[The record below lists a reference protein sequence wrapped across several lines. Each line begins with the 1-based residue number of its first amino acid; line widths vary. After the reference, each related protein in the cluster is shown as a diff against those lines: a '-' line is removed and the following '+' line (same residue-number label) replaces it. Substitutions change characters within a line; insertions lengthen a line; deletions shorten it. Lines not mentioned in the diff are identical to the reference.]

1 MLSAQLMK
9 IMALILFQELW
20 GNFPYNMMTPYLE
33 KIPQT
38 GHFPFRVAQQS
49 VTTSEARPESNIPS
63 QCCPTGKESKAESNE
78 KQLMDPWA
86 LFTLGSPWNSQ
97 PLHESGDGHFSH
109 FTTQEARP
117 WTWPEAQLKGN
128 LTWSKTHNQWST
140 IEIFL
145 LPGLLT
151 WAKVGIISTLVGSL
165 LNIRHDASWY
175 SCDWIWVQSQSR
187 PVLAKVTFPF

>member
-1 MLSAQLMK
+1 MLSAQLIK
-9 IMALILFQELW
+9 ITSLILFQELW

-38 GHFPFRVAQQS
+38 GHFPFSVAQQS

-63 QCCPTGKESKAESNE
+63 QCCPAGKESKAESNE

-86 LFTLGSPWNSQ
+86 LSTLGSPWNSQ

-117 WTWPEAQLKGN
+117 WTWPGTQLKGN

-140 IEIFL
+140 IEISF
-145 LPGLLT
+145 
-151 WAKVGIISTLVGSL
+151 
-165 LNIRHDASWY
+165 
-175 SCDWIWVQSQSR
+175 SCQ
-187 PVLAKVTFPF
+187 TFSYEPK